1 MSSLQISLA
10 TVGLLV
16 LATVVAYNLW
26 SVRQKTSAKT
36 GNKPGFAHLP
46 QAQDLLRQDP
56 PLGADAPLAAPAGA
70 SVTGDAGSPG
80 GSLNGHIDAIARVQM
95 MRMVSGEAALQAL
108 RGKANMARVGNKPFA
123 IEGMNA
129 QTRQWEALHAAQ
141 RYTEFRAGV
150 QLVNRHGTITAHEFA
165 EFDSAVEGFAEALNA
180 VAHVPDMAQ
189 ELARAQALDQFAL
202 DCDNSFSLTLRPQ
215 QAAWSAAWVRQNA
228 QQLGFVAAAAPGC
241 MVLDQTA
248 ADADAPPL
256 LTLRY
261 AAGAQRAEDGGPQE
275 GGKAQEDAD
284 DGDSIVV
291 HELEL
296 ALDVTQIAPQA
307 NPLQTLQEV
316 AEQLCRSMEAQL
328 SIQERAPDWDVLRQ
342 HLHAVQ
348 RALDSRGLGAGSA
361 LALRLFSH

>member
-10 TVGLLV
+10 SVGLLV
-16 LATVVAYNLW
+16 LAAVVAYNLW
-26 SVRQKTSAKT
+26 SARQKAGGKT
-36 GNKPGFAHLP
+36 GKKPGFAHLP

-56 PLGADAPLAAPAGA
+56 PLGADAPLAAPVAAAASGAHGSGAGNH
-70 SVTGDAGSPG
+70 G
-80 GSLNGHIDAIARVQM
+80 GSLSGRIDAIARVQM

-108 RGKANMARVGNKPFA
+108 RGKADMARVGNKPFA

-129 QTRQWEALHAAQ
+129 QTRQWEPLHAAQ

-150 QLVNRHGTITAHEFA
+150 QLANRHGSITAHEFA
-165 EFDSAVEGFAEALNA
+165 GFDSAVQGFAEALNA

-189 ELARAQALDQFAL
+189 ELARAQELDQFAL

-228 QQLGFVAAAAPGC
+228 QQLGFVVAAAPGC
-241 MVLDQTA
+241 LVLAQEA

-261 AAGAQRAEDGGPQE
+261 AAGAQRSEDGGPQE
-275 GGKAQEDAD
+275 EKEEA

-316 AEQLCRSMEAQL
+316 AEQLCQSMEAQL
-328 SIQERAPDWDVLRQ
+328 LIQERAPDWDVLRQ

-348 RALDSRGLGAGSA
+348 RALDSRGLDAGSA